1 MISSSSPHPW
11 PRESHRAQTLHL
23 RGLTLLFILT
33 VHVSPPQTL
42 DQLVTVSKDNL
53 GIVDKSQMGPGSLAA
68 AVLESSDFSGFLP
81 GWFADRISTSV
92 QLQTEKKEKEERKKE
107 RKKEE
112 EDCVEHDFVE
122 WSSGLVVIELSC
134 VAHDKGCYNN
144 HGPTQEISGSSA
156 INFEFH
162 KANGASRT
170 PHHRTA
176 LGKPTPS
183 KWDDAQKWLV
193 GLSRGPDKNQSKT
206 KPRNSNAD
214 DLRLIAP
221 VPQKEQD
228 YSSGED
234 DGVEDQQEEEE
245 EENGCDGSARPNQY
259 DVETKK
265 VDCDDSVWRSN
276 KPLENSTAAMR
287 SLCLRDMGTEMTP
300 IASQE
305 PSRTATPIRATT
317 PAARSPISSGS
328 STPVRPCQHGMQASQ
343 GYQKSTDGRS
353 SHEAKSCGRGS
364 GAAKRYVEESNACKS
379 MPDNQNSDQARK
391 PSPLETRAMAWDE
404 AERAKYMAR
413 YKREEVR
420 IQAWENHEKRKAE
433 MEMRKMEVK
442 AERMKAR
449 GQEKLTNKLAATR
462 RIAEE
467 KRANAEAKLN
477 EKALRTSEKADYI
490 RRTGH
495 LPSTFSFKL
504 PSLCW

>member
-1 MISSSSPHPW
+1 MRSI
-11 PRESHRAQTLHL
+11 E
-23 RGLTLLFILT
+23 
-33 VHVSPPQTL
+33 
-42 DQLVTVSKDNL
+42 
-53 GIVDKSQMGPGSLAA
+53 DK
-68 AVLESSDFSGFLP
+68 
-81 GWFADRISTSV
+81 
-92 QLQTEKKEKEERKKE
+92 
-107 RKKEE
+107 
-112 EDCVEHDFVE
+112 
-122 WSSGLVVIELSC
+122 
-134 VAHDKGCYNN
+134 
-144 HGPTQEISGSSA
+144 EISGGTG
-156 INFEFH
+156 INFEFQ
-162 KANGASRT
+162 KANGGSRT

-193 GLSRGPDKNQSKT
+193 GLSRGAEKTQSKT

-228 YSSGED
+228 YS
-234 DGVEDQQEEEE
+234 DGEEEHHQQ
-245 EENGCDGSARPNQY
+245 EENGCPRSAMANQY

-265 VDCDDSVWRSN
+265 VDCDDSVWRSSN
-276 KPLENSTAAMR
+276 KSMENSTATMR
-287 SLCLRDMGTEMTP
+287 SICLRDMGTEMTP
-300 IASQE
+300 TASQE
-305 PSRTATPIRATT
+305 PSRTTTPIRATT

-328 STPVRPCQHGMQASQ
+328 PTPVRPCQHGRQGAHQ
-343 GYQKSTDGRS
+343 GYQVSTDGGRS
-353 SHEAKSCGRGS
+353 SHDQTSSCGRGS
-364 GAAKRYVEESNACKS
+364 GTAKRYAEESNACKNLS
-379 MPDNQNSDQARK
+379 ENPSSDQGTK

-404 AERAKYMAR
+404 AERAKYIAR

-442 AERMKAR
+442 AERMKTR

-477 EKALRTSEKADYI
+477 ENALRTSERADYI

-495 LPSTFSFKL
+495 LPSNFSFKL